1 MYVLSW
7 RGEAIR
13 LERTTASPSKSPE
26 RDEAR
31 QKHTSFAS
39 PAIGRC
45 PFFYFWCEA
54 ASTGWP
60 SPPRLLFR
68 GSGARYL
75 PASLYLSRGEQSKA
89 KRVIPGANH
98 HFPICRGRPS
108 CVYVCRRLAWFT
120 ESPRSC
126 WIRLDSPFL
135 WIPHVV
141 ALDLRWHQAGHA
153 FCVACICTIF
163 LHWVGNFFY
172 CEPF

>member
-39 PAIGRC
+39 PAVGRC

-54 ASTGWP
+54 ASTAWP

-68 GSGARYL
+68 GSGLRCAILVSLPRSL
-75 PASLYLSRGEQSKA
+75 PTTIQAPASLYLSRAEQSKA
-89 KRVIPGANH
+89 CDSWRDPSLSNLPRPAELR
-98 HFPICRGRPS
+98 ICMSSSSLRRITALEKS
-108 CVYVCRRLAWFT
+108 C
-120 ESPRSC
+120 
-126 WIRLDSPFL
+126 
-135 WIPHVV
+135 
-141 ALDLRWHQAGHA
+141 
-153 FCVACICTIF
+153 
-163 LHWVGNFFY
+163 
-172 CEPF
+172 

>member
-108 CVYVCRRLAWFT
+108 CVCMSSSSLVHRITAIVLNPLGF
-120 ESPRSC
+120 SFS
-126 WIRLDSPFL
+126 LDSPCGCSG
-135 WIPHVV
+135 PPV
-141 ALDLRWHQAGHA
+141 APSWTRILR
-153 FCVACICTIF
+153 C
-163 LHWVGNFFY
+163 LHLHNFF
-172 CEPF
+172 CTE